1 MNKRTASQLKEIQE
15 GKQQSDN
22 NSTWKVSNKA
32 QNNGKLIEKNINTNK
47 RAHGMKATEHT
58 ECTHHETAAP
68 EHQKVSNRAW
78 NKKAH
83 GRQYTQHSTCKVSSN
98 SREHGRASECTHH
111 ETEHDDATASWQAQ
125 NNNILTA
132 WINNSKFIERKTRW
146 W

>member
-78 NKKAH
+78 NKKSH
-83 GRQYTQHSTCKVSSN
+83 GRQCKQHSTCKVSN